1 MATWKAR
8 IGYLSPSVFEI
19 PSEWSTILP
28 PGFTL
33 VSTGLNVRAHTPEE
47 FDRAIESLE
56 SSLSVFVAEEADC
69 ILLAG
74 ITLAVQRG
82 YRAEEEL
89 VARLTQRLGFPVS
102 TSLRANAEALRHVGA
117 KKIVIATAYLERIN
131 EALRRY
137 FEDAGFEVPGIRGLD
152 VSRPVE
158 QAKLPEEASYR
169 VARGLF
175 EEHPQADAVL
185 IHGRW
190 RSLAHVE
197 KLEGEIGRP
206 VVSSTAASLWW
217 ALRALGMR
225 LPIEGFGKILREA

>member
-89 VARLTQRLGFPVS
+89 VARLSQRLGIPVS
-102 TSLRANAEALRHVGA
+102 TSLCANAEALKHLEA

-131 EALRRY
+131 QALRRY
-137 FEDAGFEVPGIRGLD
+137 FEDAGFEVAGIRGLD
-152 VSRPVE
+152 VSKPVD

-169 VARGLF
+169 VARSLF

-197 KLEGEIGRP
+197 QLEREIGRP

-217 ALRALGMR
+217 VLRALGMR
-225 LPIEGFGKILREA
+225 LPVEGFGKILRGA